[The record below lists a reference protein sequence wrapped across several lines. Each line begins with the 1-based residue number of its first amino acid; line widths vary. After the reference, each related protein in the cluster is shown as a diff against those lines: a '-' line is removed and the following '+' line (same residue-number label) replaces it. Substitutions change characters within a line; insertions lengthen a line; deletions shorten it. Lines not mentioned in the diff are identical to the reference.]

1 VSPRIERIFVI
12 LDAAGETAAAI
23 AAAVRFAAR
32 SKTPLHA
39 VFVEEEDLLKVAEL
53 PVARHI
59 VPGSGNTRLTSAE
72 VELHWRAAA
81 IRAREDLV
89 AAAEGQ
95 ALEYSF
101 RIVRGAAETVLAG
114 ASEYDLIIIGAR
126 TRPVAGHFR
135 VHSRWLIALETVPG
149 PFLLAQGGL
158 GARGGVV
165 VLLRERSAASARL
178 LQAAAQFAGP
188 GGPRLTV
195 IAPPVLATAKELRDW
210 IRQQLPPTL
219 LQLQIEAAPV
229 DTAALNRR
237 LSELDC
243 RLLAV
248 DAATTER
255 DRLVEITERFDCDI
269 LVAR

>member
-101 RIVRGAAETVLAG
+101 RIVRGAAETVLAS
-114 ASEYDLIIIGAR
+114 ASESDLIIAGAR

-149 PFLLAQGGL
+149 PFLLAQAGL
-158 GARGGVV
+158 GAKGEVV
-165 VLLRERSAASARL
+165 VLLHERRPASARL
-178 LQAAAQFAGP
+178 LQVAAHFAELSGAP
-188 GGPRLTV
+188 LTI
-195 IAPPVLATAKELRDW
+195 IAAPALAAEKELSDW
-210 IRQQLPPTL
+210 IRQQLPPAL
-219 LQLQIEAAPV
+219 PQPQIEAAPA

-237 LSELDC
+237 ISELDC
-243 RLLAV
+243 RVLAI

-255 DRLVEITERFDCDI
+255 DRIVEISERFACDI
-269 LVAR
+269 LMAR